1 MMKKKLFLSLLIT
14 LTLFTGFSQDKA
26 KIKGSR
32 NVTNEITEL
41 DPFERI
47 VIGEDFKIRLIQGIA
62 PSIEINADDNLH
74 EVIDFTVQDGSLK
87 FKTNKRITSSKKI
100 EITVVFKDSINT
112 IELKDNAEVSTIN
125 ALQLKTLTLI
135 TSQSSKAFMTV
146 KSDLFKL
153 INSDKSNIE
162 LNLTADKATLEL
174 NDNSNIKA
182 LINASEIEVDLYQRA
197 YAKIE
202 GDTNNLQVRADN
214 TTTFKG
220 EKLTAKDCYLITEG
234 RADVYIE
241 VSENLKIEASGT
253 TETFIYGSPEIEIT
267 TFEDTAVLRKK

>member
-1 MMKKKLFLSLLIT
+1 MKKKLFLSLLIT

-100 EITVVFKDSINT
+100 EIIVVFKDSINT

-197 YAKIE
+197 SAKIE

>member
-1 MMKKKLFLSLLIT
+1 MKKKLFLSLLIT

>member
-32 NVTNEITEL
+32 NVTNKITEL

-100 EITVVFKDSINT
+100 EIIVVFKDSINT
-112 IELKDNAEVSTIN
+112 IELKDNAEVNTVN

-153 INSDKSNIE
+153 INSDKSNVE

-197 YAKIE
+197 SAKIE

>member
-1 MMKKKLFLSLLIT
+1 MKKKLFLSLLIT

-32 NVTNEITEL
+32 NVTNKITEL

-100 EITVVFKDSINT
+100 EIIVVFKDSINT
-112 IELKDNAEVSTIN
+112 IELKDNAEVNTVN

-153 INSDKSNIE
+153 INSDKSNVE

-197 YAKIE
+197 SAKIE